1 MVTTKDR
8 HESYQRPVIIVVLG
22 ALSTSRPLVLN
33 SSLALQGHP
42 QCEILVE
49 SPNRGLAGME
59 DSVPRRCDYA
69 SDIGAF
75 PVSRAVKCRVDVGA
89 CPLPAAASCGVE
101 RVGTTASFA
110 RRASAHW
117 VTYGLLHEY
126 WTGRRVGLP
135 ASQLHHQLSISSRG
149 YWYTAPQEYS
159 TGRNLVFPG
168 SETKG

>member
-1 MVTTKDR
+1 MSCSAWSRRGHPSYRYGHYQPLYQRPLYQR

-69 SDIGAF
+69 SDVGAF

-101 RVGTTASFA
+101 RVVRRRHFHGAHRLTGLHTACS
-110 RRASAHW
+110 
-117 VTYGLLHEY
+117 T
-126 WTGRRVGLP
+126 
-135 ASQLHHQLSISSRG
+135 
-149 YWYTAPQEYS
+149 S
-159 TGRNLVFPG
+159 TGPG
-168 SETKG
+168 AE